1 MLNCYLQVLNKITYL
16 QTQLA
21 KTSSPVWLESYYLY
35 SLAIDKI
42 SMAKVFCVPPIVWIF
57 SPFDQIFLDYLECIQ
72 KVLPAFLSSQTTFS
86 IIDQQW
92 DRPQEMKAVQAQ
104 VISCCVYDKPKNMQH
119 MNRNIPYTFVC
130 WADPG
135 VHILLLKSSLDRP
148 LDSITQQPFPIFTYG
163 KIETGKDETKKKHF
177 QEETKMHQ
185 RLTK

>member
-104 VISCCVYDKPKNMQH
+104 VISCCVYDKPKKYAAHEWQH
-119 MNRNIPYTFVC
+119 SIHVC
-130 WADPG
+130 LMG
-135 VHILLLKSSLDRP
+135 RSRCSSP
-148 LDSITQQPFPIFTYG
+148 S
-163 KIETGKDETKKKHF
+163 TK
-177 QEETKMHQ
+177 EL
-185 RLTK
+185 RWIA